1 MSSDPA
7 PLRLLLDEHYPGWL
21 AEGLTKE
28 GIDTVALIA
37 HRPELRGADDRSVLE
52 AATAEGRMVVT
63 EDVATFAVAIRAVP
77 EHLGVIYCHL
87 RGFRGPGRD
96 WTGSATRSSRW
107 PTLRHLAWVC
117 IPLSG
122 GCPSPPVE
130 PPARPEPTDAR
141 AARPRLATTTCC
153 HYHKRATRDQVAGPT
168 ARSP

>member
-52 AATAEGRMVVT
+52 AATAEGLMVVT

-77 EHLGVIYCHL
+77 EHLGVIYCHHA
-87 RGFRGPGRD
+87 RFPRTRPGLDR
-96 WTGSATRSSRW
+96 
-107 PTLRHLAWVC
+107 LRHALIALADA
-117 IPLSG
+117 PPSG
-122 GCPSPPVE
+122 LGMHPVE
-130 PPARPEPTDAR
+130 WWLPKS
-141 AARPRLATTTCC
+141 PR
-153 HYHKRATRDQVAGPT
+153 
-168 ARSP
+168 